1 MEIKANAI
9 DKIRGQPSF
18 ANSQEL
24 REILRLVRLEEEG
37 NAQNASIR
45 THISQLEREINKLKS
60 KESSLM
66 DLDVGVESW
75 IMGLP
80 GQSNLKNKVSLGET
94 RLKEDERYRALEDKF
109 SVAAELYRQQV
120 ERLQRD
126 NPNIRITVDT
136 QIL

>member
-1 MEIKANAI
+1 
-9 DKIRGQPSF
+9 
-18 ANSQEL
+18 
-24 REILRLVRLEEEG
+24 
-37 NAQNASIR
+37 
-45 THISQLEREINKLKS
+45 
-60 KESSLM
+60 M